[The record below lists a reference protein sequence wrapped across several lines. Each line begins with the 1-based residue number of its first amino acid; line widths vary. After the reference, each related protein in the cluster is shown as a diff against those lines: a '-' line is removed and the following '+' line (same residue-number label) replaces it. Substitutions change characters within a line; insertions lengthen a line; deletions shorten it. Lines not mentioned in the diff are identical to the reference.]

1 MTFDSNPRFGND
13 RSFSEGARRV
23 TDLLWETTNGD
34 VTAFPRSY
42 LENLRHE
49 YVDGKVSMLELIDRV
64 DLGPDAS
71 YDDYCEIVD
80 ALMSVDLS
88 DWPETDSVYSIPAD
102 RLPYEVDA
110 ASEDYTEET
119 ELDFAE
125 DDMGPKMEKF
135 LRKILS
141 TVYLDGVGKVTGI
154 DGKPP
159 SEDNNYLLSD
169 DGKEFNGI
177 FYDSERP
184 RERSYPFVI
193 SEKASGQW
201 TVEY

>member
-13 RSFSEGARRV
+13 RSFAESARRV

-42 LENLRHE
+42 LENLRHD
-49 YVDGKVSMLELIDRV
+49 YADGKVSMLELIDRV
-64 DLGPDAS
+64 DLGPSAT
-71 YDDYCEIVD
+71 YDDYCEVVD

-88 DWPETDSVYSIPAD
+88 EWPDADSVYEVAPE
-102 RLPYEVDA
+102 RLPYELD
-110 ASEDYTEET
+110 SSLDYTEET

-159 SEDNNYLLSD
+159 SEGNNYLLSD

-184 RERSYPFVI
+184 REKSYPFVI